1 VKLYAPDTTL
11 NGKNVQQ
18 MDSKVP
24 SNSINWPEIYL
35 ENQLYLKANVLTFQL
50 AFISIPLLL
59 GFGSLLLLIFVQN
72 SFGQS
77 AAAIIAIAIL
87 PSLAVF
93 WWMGNLFQSKHFV
106 VYKGQIKKAY
116 TQKLYNQ
123 TRPMLNIELEERF
136 ILKSDGLHELP
147 NQLESVDLSAM
158 TSDIQFEDN
167 QSSYFL
173 ALESKELIEIFPT
186 ES

>member
-1 VKLYAPDTTL
+1 
-11 NGKNVQQ
+11 
-18 MDSKVP
+18 MDSKAS
-24 SNSINWPEIYL
+24 SNSINWPEIYA
-35 ENQLYLKANVLTFQL
+35 EHKLYLKANVLTFQL

-59 GFGSLLLLIFVQN
+59 GFGSLFLLVFVQN

-77 AAAIIAIAIL
+77 AAAIIAISIL

-93 WWMGNLFQSKHFV
+93 WWMGNLFQSNHFV
-106 VYKGQIKKAY
+106 VYKGHITNTY
-116 TQKLYNQ
+116 SQKIYNQ

-147 NQLESVDLSAM
+147 NQLENVDLSAM
-158 TSDIQFEDN
+158 TQDIQVEDN
-167 QSSYFL
+167 QSAYFL

-186 ES
+186 EL